1 MSLTLSETPKTG
13 FLATRLYAQICVLS
27 VFFQVAPE
35 AWELLTYIPSY
46 GEKFEYSH
54 SHFLYT
60 NDIQRLEDIPP
71 PHTAPTRKQE
81 IFDVDAYSYVDE
93 RTDAVSSLYIITDNA
108 QVRESVL
115 CWRGGWGGDGVGVVV
130 VFGVFCVFFVFFFF
144 LIFFFFFFFFLGG
157 GGGG

>member
-1 MSLTLSETPKTG
+1 MRTVCL
-13 FLATRLYAQICVLS
+13 
-27 VFFQVAPE
+27 FFQVAPE
-35 AWELLTYIPSY
+35 AWELLTYIPPY

-93 RTDAVSSLYIITDNA
+93 RTDAVSSLYMGRNA
-108 QVRESVL
+108 RKP
-115 CWRGGWGGDGVGVVV
+115 
-130 VFGVFCVFFVFFFF
+130 VFGGFRTTQAQTSLRIRAV
-144 LIFFFFFFFFLGG
+144 
-157 GGGG
+157 

>member
-1 MSLTLSETPKTG
+1 MLKYAYCLS
-13 FLATRLYAQICVLS
+13 
-27 VFFQVAPE
+27 FFQVAPE
-35 AWELLTYIPSY
+35 AWELLTYIPPY

-93 RTDAVSSLYIITDNA
+93 RTDAVSSLFIITDNA

-115 CWRGGWGGDGVGVVV
+115 CWRGEWGGDGVVV
-130 VFGVFCVFFVFFFF
+130 VFGGFCVCVCVFF
-144 LIFFFFFFFFLGG
+144 FFFFFFFFLGG
-157 GGGG
+157 GGG

>member
-1 MSLTLSETPKTG
+1 MSLALSETPKTG
-13 FLATRLYAQICVLS
+13 FLATRLYAQICELS
-27 VFFQVAPE
+27 VFLQVAPE

-93 RTDAVSSLYIITDNA
+93 RTDAVSSLYNVIITDNA

-130 VFGVFCVFFVFFFF
+130 VFGVFCVCVFFYLF
-144 LIFFFFFFFFLGG
+144 IFFWGG
-157 GGGG
+157 GGG